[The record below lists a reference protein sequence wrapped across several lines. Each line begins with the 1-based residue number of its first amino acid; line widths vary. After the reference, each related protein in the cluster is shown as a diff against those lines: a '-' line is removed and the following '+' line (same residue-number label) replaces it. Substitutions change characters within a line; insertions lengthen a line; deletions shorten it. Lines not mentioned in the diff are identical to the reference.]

1 MKQLILPPGRYFFH
15 LSGVKL
21 SILPPGQNNKATE
34 NQVLKALALLIP
46 ALAGPALSALPY
58 LLRKYTASAGRLM
71 TTCYPFGGSERSERL
86 KNLIS
91 AAGIWQRDLKVLS
104 ISK

>member
-1 MKQLILPPGRYFFH
+1 MRPIRKLDTRMGMGVKQL
-15 LSGVKL
+15 
-21 SILPPGQNNKATE
+21 ILPPGQNNKATE

-58 LLRKYTASAGRLM
+58 LLRKYTASACRLM

-91 AAGIWQRDLKVLS
+91 AACIWQRRDLKVLS